1 MLATLTLFCQ
11 PAERLDEAKSTPN
24 YPVKKYDAF
33 IVTEDS
39 VESGRQV
46 GTLGWSTY
54 GGSIA
59 LRRVLI
65 EIPEGVHYGHCNC
78 SGYRNTTPAF
88 YADYD
93 AHDGNIC
100 MVPVTVGTPASLREH
115 GENFESA
122 FQSAIDS
129 GIFFSIPN
137 EGGGRHTERAHVYK
151 VGEVMDK
158 AHGDKWPKGK
168 ISVADIREAAGLT
181 QQQLAD
187 VTGIP
192 VQTLQQIETGK
203 ITAYEAGENYREKI
217 AEALNFYDYRSIF

>member
-11 PAERLDEAKSTPN
+11 PAERLNEAKSTPN
-24 YPVKKYDAF
+24 YPVKEYDAF
-33 IVTEDS
+33 IITEDS
-39 VESGRQV
+39 VESDRQI
-46 GTLGWSTY
+46 GKLGWDTY
-54 GGSIA
+54 GSYIA

-65 EIPEGVHYGHCNC
+65 EVPDGVHYGHCNC

-88 YADYD
+88 YGDYD

-115 GENFESA
+115 GENLESA

-137 EGGGRHTERAHVYK
+137 EGGGRRMERAHIYK

-158 AHGDKWPKGK
+158 AHGDKWSKGK

-187 VTGIP
+187 ATGIP

-217 AEALNFYDYRSIF
+217 AEALNFCDYRSIF

>member
-11 PAERLDEAKSTPN
+11 PAERLNEAKSTPN
-24 YPVKKYDAF
+24 YPVKEYDAF
-33 IVTEDS
+33 VITEDS
-39 VESGRQV
+39 AESDRQI
-46 GTLGWSTY
+46 GKLGWATY
-54 GGSIA
+54 GSYIA

-65 EIPEGVHYGHCNC
+65 EVPDGVHYGHCNC

-88 YADYD
+88 YGDYD

-100 MVPVTVGTPASLREH
+100 MVPVTVGTPASLREY
-115 GENFESA
+115 GENLEAA
-122 FQSAIDS
+122 FDSAIDS
-129 GIFFSIPN
+129 GIFFSVPN
-137 EGGGRHTERAHVYK
+137 EDDGRHTERAHVYK

-217 AEALNFYDYRSIF
+217 AEALNFCDYRSIF

>member
-1 MLATLTLFCQ
+1 MLAIITLFCQ
-11 PAERLDEAKSTPN
+11 PAERLNEAKSTPN
-24 YPVKKYDAF
+24 YPVKEYDAF
-33 IVTEDS
+33 VITEDS
-39 VESGRQV
+39 ASDRQV
-46 GTLGWSTY
+46 GKLGWDTY
-54 GGSIA
+54 GSYIA

-65 EIPEGVHYGHCNC
+65 EVPAGVHYGRCNFG
-78 SGYRNTTPAF
+78 GYHSTGLE
-88 YADYD
+88 YYGDYD
-93 AHDGNIC
+93 AHDGNLC
-100 MVPVTVGTPASLREH
+100 LVPVTVGKPASLREH
-115 GENFESA
+115 GENLESA

-181 QQQLAD
+181 QQQLA

-192 VQTLQQIETGK
+192 VQTLQQIEIGK

-217 AEALNFYDYRSIF
+217 AEALNFYDYQSIF

>member
-1 MLATLTLFCQ
+1 MLAIITLFCQ
-11 PAERLDEAKSTPN
+11 PAERLNEAKSTPN
-24 YPVKKYDAF
+24 YPVKEYDAF
-33 IVTEDS
+33 VITEDS
-39 VESGRQV
+39 ASDRQV
-46 GTLGWSTY
+46 GKLGWDTY
-54 GGSIA
+54 GSYIA

-65 EIPEGVHYGHCNC
+65 EVPAGVHYGRCNFG
-78 SGYRNTTPAF
+78 GYHSTGLE
-88 YADYD
+88 YYGDYD
-93 AHDGNIC
+93 AHDGNLC
-100 MVPVTVGTPASLREH
+100 LVPVTVGKPASLREH
-115 GENFESA
+115 GENLESA

-137 EGGGRHTERAHVYK
+137 EGGGRHTERAYVYK

-158 AHGDKWPKGK
+158 AHGDKWPKGQ

-181 QQQLAD
+181 QQQLA

-217 AEALNFYDYRSIF
+217 AEALNFYDYQSIF

>member
-1 MLATLTLFCQ
+1 MLAIITLFCE

-24 YPVKKYDAF
+24 YPVHKYDAF

-39 VESGRQV
+39 VESDRQV
-46 GTLGWSTY
+46 GRLGWSTY

-65 EIPEGVHYGHCNC
+65 EIPEGVHYGRCNFG
-78 SGYRNTTPAF
+78 GYHSTGLEF
-88 YADYD
+88 YGDYD
-93 AHDGNIC
+93 AHDGNLC
-100 MVPVTVGTPASLREH
+100 LVPVTVGKPASLREH
-115 GENFESA
+115 GENFEAA

-129 GIFFSIPN
+129 GIFFSIPK
-137 EGGGRHTERAHVYK
+137 EGGGRRTERAHVYK
-151 VGEVMDK
+151 IGEVMDQ
-158 AHGDKWPKGK
+158 AHGEGWPKGK
-168 ISVADIREAAGLT
+168 ITVADMREAAGLT

-192 VQTLQQIETGK
+192 VQILQQIETGK

-217 AEALNFYDYRSIF
+217 AEALNFYDYRGIF

>member
-11 PAERLDEAKSTPN
+11 PAERLNEAKTTPN
-24 YPVKKYDAF
+24 YPVKEYDAF
-33 IVTEDS
+33 VITEDS
-39 VESGRQV
+39 AESDRQI
-46 GTLGWSTY
+46 GKLGWATY
-54 GGSIA
+54 GSYIA

-65 EIPEGVHYGHCNC
+65 EVPSGVHYGHCNC

-88 YADYD
+88 YGDYD

-100 MVPVTVGTPASLREH
+100 MVPVTVGTPASLREY
-115 GENFESA
+115 GENLEAA
-122 FQSAIDS
+122 FDSAIDS
-129 GIFFSIPN
+129 GIFFSVPN
-137 EGGGRHTERAHVYK
+137 EDGGRHTERAHVYK

-217 AEALNFYDYRSIF
+217 AEALNFYDYQSIF

>member
-11 PAERLDEAKSTPN
+11 PAERLNEAKSTPN
-24 YPVKKYDAF
+24 YPVKEYDAF
-33 IVTEDS
+33 VITEDS
-39 VESGRQV
+39 AESDRQI
-46 GTLGWSTY
+46 GKLGWATY
-54 GGSIA
+54 GSYIA

-65 EIPEGVHYGHCNC
+65 EVPSGVHYGHCNC

-88 YADYD
+88 YGDYD

-115 GENFESA
+115 GENLEAA
-122 FQSAIDS
+122 FDSAIDS

-137 EGGGRHTERAHVYK
+137 EDGGRHTERAHVYK

-187 VTGIP
+187 VTGIQL
-192 VQTLQQIETGK
+192 QTLQQIEAGK
-203 ITAYEAGENYREKI
+203 ITTYEAGENYREKI
-217 AEALNFYDYRSIF
+217 AEALNFYDYQSIF

>member
-11 PAERLDEAKSTPN
+11 PAERLNEAKSTPN
-24 YPVKKYDAF
+24 YPVKEYDAF
-33 IVTEDS
+33 IITADS
-39 VESGRQV
+39 VASDRQI
-46 GTLGWSTY
+46 GNLGWDTY
-54 GGSIA
+54 GSYIA

-65 EIPEGVHYGHCNC
+65 EVPDGVHYGHCNC

-115 GENFESA
+115 GENLESA

-151 VGEVMDK
+151 VGKVMDK
-158 AHGDKWPKGK
+158 ARGDKWPKGK

-187 VTGIP
+187 VTGIQL
-192 VQTLQQIETGK
+192 QTLQQIEAGK

-217 AEALNFYDYRSIF
+217 AEALNFYDYQSIF

>member
-11 PAERLDEAKSTPN
+11 PAERPSEAKSTPN
-24 YPVKKYDAF
+24 YPVKEYDAF
-33 IVTEDS
+33 VITEDS
-39 VESGRQV
+39 VESDRQI
-46 GTLGWSTY
+46 GKLGWGTY
-54 GGSIA
+54 GSYIA

-65 EIPEGVHYGHCNC
+65 EVPDGVHYGHCNC

-88 YADYD
+88 YGDYD

-115 GENFESA
+115 GENLEAA
-122 FQSAIDS
+122 FDSAIDS

-137 EGGGRHTERAHVYK
+137 EDGGRHTERAHIYK
-151 VGEVMDK
+151 VGEIMDK
-158 AHGDKWPKGK
+158 AHGDKWPKAK

-187 VTGIP
+187 ATGIP

-203 ITAYEAGENYREKI
+203 TTACEAGENYREKI
-217 AEALNFYDYRSIF
+217 AEALNFCDYRSIF

>member
-11 PAERLDEAKSTPN
+11 PAERLNEAKSTPN
-24 YPVKKYDAF
+24 YPVKEYDAF
-33 IVTEDS
+33 VITEDS
-39 VESGRQV
+39 AESDRQI
-46 GTLGWSTY
+46 GKLGWATY
-54 GGSIA
+54 GSYIA

-65 EIPEGVHYGHCNC
+65 EVPSGVHYGHCNC

-88 YADYD
+88 YGDYD

-115 GENFESA
+115 GENLEAA
-122 FQSAIDS
+122 FDSAIDS
-129 GIFFSIPN
+129 GIFFSVPN
-137 EGGGRHTERAHVYK
+137 EDGGRHVYK

-187 VTGIP
+187 ATGIP
-192 VQTLQQIETGK
+192 LLGLQQIETGK

-217 AEALNFYDYRSIF
+217 TEALNFYDYQSIF

>member
-11 PAERLDEAKSTPN
+11 PAERLNEAKSTPN
-24 YPVKKYDAF
+24 YPVKEYDAF
-33 IVTEDS
+33 IITEDS
-39 VESGRQV
+39 VESDRQI
-46 GTLGWSTY
+46 GKLGWDTY
-54 GGSIA
+54 GSYIA

-65 EIPEGVHYGHCNC
+65 EVPDGVHYGHCNC

-88 YADYD
+88 YGDYD

-115 GENFESA
+115 GENLESA

-137 EGGGRHTERAHVYK
+137 EGGGRRMERAHIYK

-187 VTGIP
+187 ATGIP

-217 AEALNFYDYRSIF
+217 AEALNFCDYRSIF

>member
-11 PAERLDEAKSTPN
+11 PAERLNEAKSTPN
-24 YPVKKYDAF
+24 YPVKEYDAF
-33 IVTEDS
+33 VITEDS
-39 VESGRQV
+39 AESDRQI
-46 GTLGWSTY
+46 GKLGWATY
-54 GGSIA
+54 GSYIA

-65 EIPEGVHYGHCNC
+65 EVPSGVHYGHCNC

-88 YADYD
+88 YGDYD

-115 GENFESA
+115 GENLEAA
-122 FQSAIDS
+122 FDSAIDS
-129 GIFFSIPN
+129 GIFFSVPN
-137 EGGGRHTERAHVYK
+137 EDGGRHTERAHVYK
-151 VGEVMDK
+151 VGEVMEK

-187 VTGIP
+187 ATGIP
-192 VQTLQQIETGK
+192 LQGLQQIETGK

-217 AEALNFYDYRSIF
+217 TEALNFYDYQSIF

>member
-11 PAERLDEAKSTPN
+11 PAERLNEAKSTPN
-24 YPVKKYDAF
+24 YPVKEYDAF
-33 IVTEDS
+33 IITADS
-39 VESGRQV
+39 VASDRQI
-46 GTLGWSTY
+46 GKLGWDTY
-54 GGSIA
+54 GSYIA

-65 EIPEGVHYGHCNC
+65 EVPDGVHYGHCNC

-115 GENFESA
+115 GENLESA

-137 EGGGRHTERAHVYK
+137 EGGGRRMERAHIYK
-151 VGEVMDK
+151 AGEVMDK

-187 VTGIP
+187 ATDIS

-217 AEALNFYDYRSIF
+217 AEALNFCDYRSIF

>member
-1 MLATLTLFCQ
+1 MLATLTLFCE
-11 PAERLDEAKSTPN
+11 PAERPNEAKSTPN
-24 YPVKKYDAF
+24 YPVKEYDAF
-33 IVTEDS
+33 VITEDS
-39 VESGRQV
+39 AESDRQI
-46 GTLGWSTY
+46 GKLGWATY
-54 GGSIA
+54 GSYIA

-65 EIPEGVHYGHCNC
+65 EVPSGVHYGHCNC

-88 YADYD
+88 YGDYD

-100 MVPVTVGTPASLREH
+100 MVPVTVGTPASLREY
-115 GENFESA
+115 GENLEAA
-122 FQSAIDS
+122 FDSAIDS
-129 GIFFSIPN
+129 GIFFSVPN
-137 EGGGRHTERAHVYK
+137 EDGGRHTERAHVYK

-217 AEALNFYDYRSIF
+217 AEALNFYDYQSIF

>member
-11 PAERLDEAKSTPN
+11 PAERINEAKSTPN
-24 YPVKKYDAF
+24 YPVKEYDAF
-33 IVTEDS
+33 VITEDS
-39 VESGRQV
+39 AESGRQV
-46 GTLGWSTY
+46 GRLGWST
-54 GGSIA
+54 GGSYIA

-65 EIPEGVHYGHCNC
+65 EVPDGVHYGRCNFN
-78 SGYRNTTPAF
+78 GYRSTMPE
-88 YADYD
+88 YYGDYD

-100 MVPVTVGTPASLREH
+100 MVPVTVGTPASLREY
-115 GENFESA
+115 GENLEAA
-122 FQSAIDS
+122 FDSAIDS
-129 GIFFSIPN
+129 GIFFSVPN
-137 EGGGRHTERAHVYK
+137 EDGGRHTERAHVYK

-217 AEALNFYDYRSIF
+217 AEALNFYDYQSIF

>member
-1 MLATLTLFCQ
+1 MLAIITLFCQ
-11 PAERLDEAKSTPN
+11 PAERLNEAKSTPN
-24 YPVKKYDAF
+24 YPVKEYDAF
-33 IVTEDS
+33 VITEDS
-39 VESGRQV
+39 ASDRQV
-46 GTLGWSTY
+46 GKLGWDTY
-54 GGSIA
+54 GSYIA

-65 EIPEGVHYGHCNC
+65 EVPAGVHYGRCNFG
-78 SGYRNTTPAF
+78 GYHSTGLE
-88 YADYD
+88 YYGDYD
-93 AHDGNIC
+93 AHDGNLC
-100 MVPVTVGTPASLREH
+100 LVPVTVGKPASLREH
-115 GENFESA
+115 GENLESA

-137 EGGGRHTERAHVYK
+137 EGGGRHTERSHVYK

-187 VTGIP
+187 ATGIP
-192 VQTLQQIETGK
+192 VQTLQQIEIGK

-217 AEALNFYDYRSIF
+217 AEALNFYDYQSIF

>member
-11 PAERLDEAKSTPN
+11 PAERLNAAKSTPN
-24 YPVKKYDAF
+24 YPVKEYDAF
-33 IVTEDS
+33 IITEDS
-39 VESGRQV
+39 VESDRQI
-46 GTLGWSTY
+46 GKLGWDTY
-54 GGSIA
+54 GSYIA

-65 EIPEGVHYGHCNC
+65 EVPDGVHYGHCNC

-88 YADYD
+88 YGDYD

-115 GENFESA
+115 GENLESA

-137 EGGGRHTERAHVYK
+137 EGGGRRMERAHIYK

-187 VTGIP
+187 ATGIP

-203 ITAYEAGENYREKI
+203 TTAYEAGENYREKI
-217 AEALNFYDYRSIF
+217 AEALNFCDYRSIF

>member
-1 MLATLTLFCQ
+1 MLAIITLFCQ
-11 PAERLDEAKSTPN
+11 PAERLNEAKSTPN
-24 YPVKKYDAF
+24 YPVKEYDAF
-33 IVTEDS
+33 VITEDS
-39 VESGRQV
+39 ASDRQV
-46 GTLGWSTY
+46 GKLGWDTY
-54 GGSIA
+54 GSYIA

-65 EIPEGVHYGHCNC
+65 EVPAGVHYGRCNFGRYH
-78 SGYRNTTPAF
+78 STGLEY
-88 YADYD
+88 YGDYD
-93 AHDGNIC
+93 AHDGNLC
-100 MVPVTVGTPASLREH
+100 LVPVTVGKPASLREH
-115 GENFESA
+115 GENLESA

-187 VTGIP
+187 ATGIP
-192 VQTLQQIETGK
+192 VQTLQQIEIGK

-217 AEALNFYDYRSIF
+217 AEALNFYDYQSIF

>member
-11 PAERLDEAKSTPN
+11 PAERSSEAKSTPN
-24 YPVKKYDAF
+24 YPVKEYDAF
-33 IVTEDS
+33 VITEDS
-39 VESGRQV
+39 VESDRQI
-46 GTLGWSTY
+46 GKLGWDTY
-54 GGSIA
+54 GSYIA

-65 EIPEGVHYGHCNC
+65 EVPDGVHYGHCNC

-88 YADYD
+88 YGDYD

-115 GENFESA
+115 GENLEAA
-122 FQSAIDS
+122 FDSAIDS
-129 GIFFSIPN
+129 GIFFSIPS
-137 EGGGRHTERAHVYK
+137 EDGGRHTERAHIYK
-151 VGEVMDK
+151 VGEIMDK

-187 VTGIP
+187 ATGIP

-203 ITAYEAGENYREKI
+203 TTAYEAGENYREKI
-217 AEALNFYDYRSIF
+217 AEALNFCDYRSIF

>member
-11 PAERLDEAKSTPN
+11 PAERLNEAKSTPN
-24 YPVKKYDAF
+24 YPVKEYDAF
-33 IVTEDS
+33 VITEDS
-39 VESGRQV
+39 AESDRQI
-46 GTLGWSTY
+46 GKLGWATY
-54 GGSIA
+54 GSYIA

-65 EIPEGVHYGHCNC
+65 EVPSGVHYGHCNC

-88 YADYD
+88 YGDYD

-115 GENFESA
+115 GENLEAA
-122 FQSAIDS
+122 FDSAIDS
-129 GIFFSIPN
+129 GIFFSVPN
-137 EGGGRHTERAHVYK
+137 EDGGRHTERAHVYK

-168 ISVADIREAAGLT
+168 ISVADIREAVGLT

-217 AEALNFYDYRSIF
+217 AEALNFCDYRSIF

>member
-11 PAERLDEAKSTPN
+11 PAERLNEAKSTPN
-24 YPVKKYDAF
+24 YPVKEFDAF
-33 IVTEDS
+33 VITEDS
-39 VESGRQV
+39 AASDRQI
-46 GTLGWSTY
+46 GKLGLDTY
-54 GGSIA
+54 GSYIA
-59 LRRVLI
+59 LRCVLI
-65 EIPEGVHYGHCNC
+65 EVPDGVHYGHCNC

-88 YADYD
+88 YGDYD
-93 AHDGNIC
+93 AHDGAVC
-100 MVPVTVGTPASLREH
+100 MAPVTVGAPASLREH
-115 GENFESA
+115 GENLESA

-137 EGGGRHTERAHVYK
+137 EGGGRRMERAHIYK
-151 VGEVMDK
+151 IGEVMDK

-187 VTGIP
+187 ATGIP

-217 AEALNFYDYRSIF
+217 AEALNFCDYRSIF

>member
-11 PAERLDEAKSTPN
+11 PAERLNEAKSTPN
-24 YPVKKYDAF
+24 YPVKEYDAF
-33 IVTEDS
+33 VITEDS
-39 VESGRQV
+39 AESDRQI
-46 GTLGWSTY
+46 GKLGWATY
-54 GGSIA
+54 GSYIA

-65 EIPEGVHYGHCNC
+65 EVPSGVHYGHCNC

-88 YADYD
+88 YGDYD

-100 MVPVTVGTPASLREH
+100 MVPVTVGTPASLREY
-115 GENFESA
+115 GENLEAA
-122 FQSAIDS
+122 FDSAIDS
-129 GIFFSIPN
+129 GIFFSVPN
-137 EGGGRHTERAHVYK
+137 EDGGRHTERAHVYK

-217 AEALNFYDYRSIF
+217 AEALNFYDYQSIF

>member
-11 PAERLDEAKSTPN
+11 PAERLNEAKSTPN
-24 YPVKKYDAF
+24 YPVKEYDAF
-33 IVTEDS
+33 IITEDS
-39 VESGRQV
+39 VESDRQI
-46 GTLGWSTY
+46 GKLGWNTY
-54 GGSIA
+54 GSYIA

-65 EIPEGVHYGHCNC
+65 EVPDGVHYGHCNC

-88 YADYD
+88 YGDYD

-115 GENFESA
+115 GENLESA

-137 EGGGRHTERAHVYK
+137 EGGGRRMERAHIYK

-187 VTGIP
+187 ATGIP

-217 AEALNFYDYRSIF
+217 AEALNFCDYRSIF

>member
-1 MLATLTLFCQ
+1 M
-11 PAERLDEAKSTPN
+11 
-24 YPVKKYDAF
+24 
-33 IVTEDS
+33 
-39 VESGRQV
+39 
-46 GTLGWSTY
+46 
-54 GGSIA
+54 
-59 LRRVLI
+59 LI
-65 EIPEGVHYGHCNC
+65 EVPGGVHYGHCNC

-88 YADYD
+88 YGDYD

-115 GENFESA
+115 GENLESA

-137 EGGGRHTERAHVYK
+137 EGGGRRMERAHIYK

-187 VTGIP
+187 ATGIP

-217 AEALNFYDYRSIF
+217 AEALNFCDYRSIF

>member
-11 PAERLDEAKSTPN
+11 PAERLNEAKSTPN
-24 YPVKKYDAF
+24 YPVKEYDAF
-33 IVTEDS
+33 IITEDS
-39 VESGRQV
+39 VESDRQI
-46 GTLGWSTY
+46 GKLGWDTY
-54 GGSIA
+54 GSYIA

-65 EIPEGVHYGHCNC
+65 EVPDGVHYGHCNC

-88 YADYD
+88 YGDYD

-100 MVPVTVGTPASLREH
+100 MVPVTVGTPSSLREH
-115 GENFESA
+115 GENLESA

-137 EGGGRHTERAHVYK
+137 EGGGRRMERAHIYK

-187 VTGIP
+187 ATGIP

-217 AEALNFYDYRSIF
+217 AEALNFCDYRSIF

>member
-11 PAERLDEAKSTPN
+11 PAERLNEAKSTPN
-24 YPVKKYDAF
+24 YPVKEYDAF
-33 IVTEDS
+33 IITEDS
-39 VESGRQV
+39 VESDRQI
-46 GTLGWSTY
+46 GKLGWDTY
-54 GGSIA
+54 GSYIA

-65 EIPEGVHYGHCNC
+65 EVPDGVHYGHCNC

-88 YADYD
+88 YGDYD

-115 GENFESA
+115 GENLESA

-137 EGGGRHTERAHVYK
+137 EGGGRRMERAHIYK
-151 VGEVMDK
+151 VGDVMDK

-192 VQTLQQIETGK
+192 LQGLQQIETGK

-217 AEALNFYDYRSIF
+217 TEALNFYDYQSIF

>member
-1 MLATLTLFCQ
+1 MLAIITLFCQ
-11 PAERLDEAKSTPN
+11 PSERLNEAKSTPN
-24 YPVKKYDAF
+24 YPVKEYDAF
-33 IVTEDS
+33 AVTDG
-39 VESGRQV
+39 VESDCQIGK
-46 GTLGWSTY
+46 LGWATY
-54 GGSIA
+54 GSYIA
-59 LRRVLI
+59 LRHVLV
-65 EIPEGVHYGHCNC
+65 EVPEGVHYGHCNF

-88 YADYD
+88 YGDYD

-115 GENFESA
+115 GENLEAA
-122 FQSAIDS
+122 FDSAIDS

-137 EGGGRHTERAHVYK
+137 EDGGRRTERAHVYK
-151 VGEVMDK
+151 VGDVMDK

-192 VQTLQQIETGK
+192 LQGLQRIETGK

-217 AEALNFYDYRSIF
+217 TEALNFYDYQSIF

>member
-1 MLATLTLFCQ
+1 MFAIITLFCQ
-11 PAERLDEAKSTPN
+11 PAERLNEAKSTPN
-24 YPVKKYDAF
+24 YPVKEYDAF
-33 IVTEDS
+33 VITEGSASD
-39 VESGRQV
+39 RQV
-46 GTLGWSTY
+46 GKLGWDTY
-54 GGSIA
+54 GSYIA

-65 EIPEGVHYGHCNC
+65 EVPAGVHYGRCNFG
-78 SGYRNTTPAF
+78 GYHSTGLE
-88 YADYD
+88 YYGDYD
-93 AHDGNIC
+93 AHDGNLC
-100 MVPVTVGTPASLREH
+100 LVPVTVGKPASLREH
-115 GENFESA
+115 GENLESA

-187 VTGIP
+187 ATGIP
-192 VQTLQQIETGK
+192 VQTLQQIEIGK

-217 AEALNFYDYRSIF
+217 AEALNFYDYQSIF

>member
-11 PAERLDEAKSTPN
+11 PAERLNEAKSTPN
-24 YPVKKYDAF
+24 YPVKEYDAF
-33 IVTEDS
+33 VITEDS
-39 VESGRQV
+39 AESDRQI
-46 GTLGWSTY
+46 GKLGWATY
-54 GGSIA
+54 GSYIA

-65 EIPEGVHYGHCNC
+65 EVPSGVHYGHCNC

-88 YADYD
+88 YGDYD

-115 GENFESA
+115 GENLEAA
-122 FQSAIDS
+122 FDSAIDS
-129 GIFFSIPN
+129 GIFFSVPN
-137 EGGGRHTERAHVYK
+137 EDGGRHTERAHVYK

-217 AEALNFYDYRSIF
+217 AEALNFCDYRSIF

>member
-1 MLATLTLFCQ
+1 MLAIITLFCQ
-11 PAERLDEAKSTPN
+11 PAERLNKAKSTPN
-24 YPVKKYDAF
+24 YPVKEYDAF
-33 IVTEDS
+33 VITEDS
-39 VESGRQV
+39 ASDRQV
-46 GTLGWSTY
+46 GKLGWDTY
-54 GGSIA
+54 GSYIA

-65 EIPEGVHYGHCNC
+65 EVPAGVHYGRCNFG
-78 SGYRNTTPAF
+78 GYHSTGLE
-88 YADYD
+88 YYGDYD
-93 AHDGNIC
+93 AHDGNLC
-100 MVPVTVGTPASLREH
+100 LVPVTVGKPANLREH
-115 GENFESA
+115 GENLESA

-203 ITAYEAGENYREKI
+203 ITAYEAGENCREKI
-217 AEALNFYDYRSIF
+217 AEALNFYDYQSIF